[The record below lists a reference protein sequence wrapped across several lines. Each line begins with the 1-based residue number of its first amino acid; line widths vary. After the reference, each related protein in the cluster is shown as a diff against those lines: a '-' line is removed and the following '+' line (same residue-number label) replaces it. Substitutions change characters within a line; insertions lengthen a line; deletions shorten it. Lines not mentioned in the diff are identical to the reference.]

1 MKKELTIVVLPR
13 GWVMV
18 GEAKEKNNKLEL
30 TNASVIRRWGTT
42 KGLPELANDG
52 PLSSTVLDGKC
63 EMEFPMSS
71 IIAQIKC
78 NTKAWSKY

>member
-1 MKKELTIVVLPR
+1 MKKDLTIVVLPR
-13 GWVMV
+13 GWIMV
-18 GEAKEKNNKLEL
+18 GEAKETDNKLQL
-30 TNASVIRRWGTT
+30 TNASVVRRWGTT

-63 EMEFPMSS
+63 EMEFPMSA